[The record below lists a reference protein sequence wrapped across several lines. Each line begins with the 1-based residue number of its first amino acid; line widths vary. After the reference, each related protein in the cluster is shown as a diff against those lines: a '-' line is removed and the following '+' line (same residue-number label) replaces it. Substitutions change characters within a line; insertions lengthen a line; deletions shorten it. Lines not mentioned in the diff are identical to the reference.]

1 MNTGMRRQEPANSLQ
16 LMPTASSLPHASHPG
31 DSHHTWVLG
40 GGAGTHLESRDA
52 DTVHQVRFVGLQQ
65 GDEGEELVPAA
76 HPVPVI

>member
-1 MNTGMRRQEPANSLQ
+1 MNTGRKRREPANSLQ

-40 GGAGTHLESRDA
+40 DRAETHLESRDA
-52 DTVHQVRFVGLQQ
+52 DTVHQVGFVGLQQ

-76 HPVPVI
+76 HLVPVV